1 MNKPAQADDHRVD
14 PENASKYLTFTLGS
28 EHYGVEILRIREIIG
43 LLDITPMPNTPDYI
57 KGVINLRGKIIPV
70 IDLRM
75 KFALHCTEFTEE
87 TCVIVVE
94 VTNNEAE
101 ERSLMG
107 VIVDSV
113 SEVVSIAETSI
124 EPTPRFGAAVSADFI
139 RGLGKTEISGQDR
152 VLILLDIDRAV
163 SDRSED
169 VQNDTGPASLS
180 VDGLASKAA

>member
-1 MNKPAQADDHRVD
+1 MTNPTTNNESRIDL
-14 PENASKYLTFTLGS
+14 ENANKYLTFTLGN

-43 LLDITPMPNTPDYI
+43 LLDITPMPNAPEFI

-75 KFALHCTEFTEE
+75 KFSLPPVGYTEE

-94 VTNNEAE
+94 IEDEQSE

-107 VIVDSV
+107 AIVDSV
-113 SEVVSIAETSI
+113 SEVISISDDSI
-124 EPTPRFGAAVSADFI
+124 EPTPRFGAVSADFI
-139 RGLGKTEISGQDR
+139 RGLGKTEINGEVR

-163 SDRSED
+163 SDHARAEPTPIETETP
-169 VQNDTGPASLS
+169 NPGMALPP
-180 VDGLASKAA
+180 KAA